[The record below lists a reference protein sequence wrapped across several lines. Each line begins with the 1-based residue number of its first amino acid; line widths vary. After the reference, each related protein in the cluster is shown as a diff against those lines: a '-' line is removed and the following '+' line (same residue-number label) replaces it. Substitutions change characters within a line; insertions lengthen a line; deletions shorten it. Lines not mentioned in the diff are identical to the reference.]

1 MTVRVWAGRTREP
14 GRTPPSAARPPAAG
28 AHGWMRP
35 AAFSPRLRECH
46 ALAGELGALR
56 PIETTGFA
64 VAADGPRTVADA
76 RGLACKVS
84 PGGSVQCVGR
94 QVVRTGERA
103 GTPEVCSAERVG
115 FVPGEPAAI
124 NNERQVPIPQIT
136 RSAQNLSIRYKTGT
150 QEESSRGCLS
160 AQEYGLESRSV
171 A

>member
-1 MTVRVWAGRTREP
+1 MTVSGMGRAYSRTRSNAP
-14 GRTPPSAARPPAAG
+14 VRGAASSGRRTA
-28 AHGWMRP
+28 WMRP

-103 GTPEVCSAERVG
+103 GTPEVCLAERVG
-115 FVPGEPAAI
+115 FVPGEPASI
-124 NNERQVPIPQIT
+124 NNLRPF
-136 RSAQNLSIRYKTGT
+136 
-150 QEESSRGCLS
+150 
-160 AQEYGLESRSV
+160 
-171 A
+171 

>member
-1 MTVRVWAGRTREP
+1 
-14 GRTPPSAARPPAAG
+14 
-28 AHGWMRP
+28 MRP

-103 GTPEVCSAERVG
+103 GTPEVCVAERVG
-115 FVPGEPAAI
+115 FESLPVVANKELTEFLFRTI
-124 NNERQVPIPQIT
+124 RQIRTNTLVET
-136 RSAQNLSIRYKTGT
+136 RIEHANGVRRTVQ
-150 QEESSRGCLS
+150 
-160 AQEYGLESRSV
+160 
-171 A
+171 

>member
-1 MTVRVWAGRTREP
+1 
-14 GRTPPSAARPPAAG
+14 
-28 AHGWMRP
+28 MRP

-103 GTPEVCSAERVG
+103 GTPEVCLAERVG
-115 FVPGEPAAI
+115 FEPTCPL
-124 NNERQVPIPQIT
+124 RDKT
-136 RSAQNLSIRYKTGT
+136 LSRRPRYDHFGTSPDIRAFFANSRTT
-150 QEESSRGCLS
+150 AVESLD
-160 AQEYGLESRSV
+160 
-171 A
+171 